1 MMKSLLAIAL
11 LVASAAPALAMWEQ
25 AQSRPGQKH
34 VVSNFERKW
43 GRMAHSRAD
52 RRQVGDPYSTPC
64 DHSRSYS
71 DNSCE

>member
-11 LVASAAPALAMWEQ
+11 LVASAAPALAMWEK
-25 AQSRPGQKH
+25 AQSRPEQGH
-34 VVSNFERKW
+34 VVSNFERQW
-43 GRMAHSRAD
+43 ERMAHSRAD

-71 DNSCE
+71 DNGCE